1 LRLDKLTQQG
11 WEDTADYF
19 QERDMQ
25 YGTTELKVPGV
36 GKPQTDLTAATP
48 TLTTFGKLMH
58 ELNIIPRQSQ
68 MPQETS

>member
-1 LRLDKLTQQG
+1 M
-11 WEDTADYF
+11 ADYF

-25 YGTTELKVPGV
+25 YGTTELKVLGI

-48 TLTTFGKLMH
+48 TPTTFGELMH
-58 ELNIIPRQSQ
+58 ELDIVPRQSQ